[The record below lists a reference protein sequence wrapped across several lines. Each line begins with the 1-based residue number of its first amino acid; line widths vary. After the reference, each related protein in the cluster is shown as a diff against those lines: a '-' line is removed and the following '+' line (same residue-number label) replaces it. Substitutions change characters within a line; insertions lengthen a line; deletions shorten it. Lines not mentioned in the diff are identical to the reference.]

1 MTTYYN
7 RGNKRLS
14 LLKHIDEEDMP
25 KTEVDSDEFEL
36 KHDFNR
42 HELFYCGVQAVCYV
56 LCFHGVE
63 LCEATTNG
71 LWDIVINNPLQPL
84 KYCLQSVRVEFLRLA
99 NHVGLF
105 SDTTWKALPADLLW
119 QNKTTLLG
127 SGYNPL
133 DSFFPFDPCLLR
145 RLNASIDGGYRL
157 WRGIPGIGD
166 ALGPKTEILD
176 TGHRGGIP
184 LPQQFQEAP
193 DVITEDVSIES
204 SSMAS
209 SLAYTYTDGIAMS
222 LASNSSYVKNGLTT
236 FSPSS
241 YSDMMSAGS
250 FVNGNVMENIPRVL
264 EKRPRQFSVGSAG
277 SW

>member
-1 MTTYYN
+1 MMWSGMV
-7 RGNKRLS
+7 RDMRLQWRA
-14 LLKHIDEEDMP
+14 LAEE
-25 KTEVDSDEFEL
+25 TE
-36 KHDFNR
+36 R
-42 HELFYCGVQAVCYV
+42 AR
-56 LCFHGVE
+56 
-63 LCEATTNG
+63 
-71 LWDIVINNPLQPL
+71 
-84 KYCLQSVRVEFLRLA
+84 VRRRVPALIER
-99 NHVGLF
+99 VGEQWCPPEEEV
-105 SDTTWKALPADLLW
+105 DTTWKALPADLLW

-166 ALGPKTEILD
+166 AMGPKAEILD

-222 LASNSSYVKNGLTT
+222 LASNGSYMKNGLTT

-250 FVNGNVMENIPRVL
+250 FMNGNVLENVPRVL